1 MTELP
6 LLLAGGARR
15 RRALREWARR
25 EQVTS
30 VLRTD
35 QRDLADVL
43 DHLDDDTRLVPVG
56 AATSGHRRAPVRI
69 IAGESATMGE
79 LRAVH
84 ASRPGQSLVDV
95 VRRQATLAVDR
106 AERREV
112 GDTFKVPRDVVG
124 DITGSARFSEVIS
137 ELARDTGQSPAV
149 VSAEARACLR
159 EMAARHS
166 AWAIRLWLRI
176 GRWMSRAYVV
186 DVDDS
191 RLPQL
196 QELNRRH
203 ALVFLPNH
211 RSYLD
216 PIVLRSVLAPRGFAP
231 NHVLGGI
238 NLSFWPLG
246 PFMRRTGLVFIRR
259 EFRDAPVYRAMLRE
273 YLSFLVAKRFNL
285 EWYIEGGRTRSGK
298 LRPPRYGILS
308 YLVDAFAEGQAEDVW
323 LVPVS
328 IVYDQQHE
336 VGAISAEEQG
346 GSKRPEGVGWMV
358 RFARAQGRRLGR
370 AHVRFGEPMSLR
382 TQLQETAAED
392 PRLAVPKVAFEVCHR
407 INLATPITPTA
418 LMTFALL
425 DNDGRALTIAET
437 RHILDPLLSYVARRH
452 LPLTTHDPLVREV
465 DLAEAL
471 EGLVSEAV
479 VVRHDVGPEPVF
491 TIAEQRVHEAAFY
504 RNTLIHFLVDRA
516 IAEVVM
522 ASSPSPQGPAD
533 LWSEALRLRDLL
545 KFEFFFARR
554 DQFDE
559 DLRAELASVGAPET
573 PGLLTAHRVIGPFLE
588 AYSVVADTLAGHDP
602 TEPVDSAALITD
614 CISLGRQRSLRR
626 LLHSPEGV
634 ARDLYG
640 NGLLLAGNRGLLGVG
655 GPDLQQARAAL
666 AGEISAYVGHVDI
679 IRRAALAAMRDSAA

>member
-1 MTELP
+1 MSEVP
-6 LLLAGGARR
+6 LLLAGGSRR
-15 RRALREWARR
+15 RRALRDWAR
-25 EQVTS
+25 QQGYAT

-35 QRDLADVL
+35 QRDLDE
-43 DHLDDDTRLVPVG
+43 HLDGLNSSTLLIPVG
-56 AATSGHRRAPVRI
+56 AATSGHRRAPVRVVV
-69 IAGESATMGE
+69 GEPATMGE

-84 ASRPGQSLVDV
+84 GTRPGQSLVDV

-112 GDTFKVPRDVVG
+112 GDTFKVPRDVVA
-124 DITGSARFSEVIS
+124 DITGSARFSEVVS
-137 ELARDTGQSPAV
+137 ELARDTGQAPSAV
-149 VSAEARACLR
+149 AAEARDCLQ

-166 AWAIRLWLRI
+166 PWAIRLWLRI

-186 DVDDS
+186 DVDDAQLP
-191 RLPQL
+191 RLH
-196 QELNRRH
+196 ELNRHH

-259 EFRDAPVYRAMLRE
+259 EFRDAPIYRAMLRE

-308 YLVDAFAEGQAEDVW
+308 YLIDAFAEGDARDVF

-346 GSKRPEGVGWMV
+346 GSKSPEGAGWMV
-358 RFARAQGRRLGR
+358 RFARGQGRRPGR
-370 AHVRFGEPMSLR
+370 VHVRFGEPLSLR
-382 TQLQETAAED
+382 SELQVAAAD
-392 PRLAVPKVAFEVCHR
+392 DARLAVPKVAFEVYHR

-425 DNDGRALTIAET
+425 DNDGRALTITES
-437 RHILDPLLSYVARRH
+437 RRILDPLVDYVVRRS
-452 LPLTTHDPLVREV
+452 LPLTTHESLSHSD

-471 EGLVSEAV
+471 EGLIRAGV
-479 VVRHDVGPEPVF
+479 VIRHDVGPEPVF
-491 TIAEQRVHEAAFY
+491 AIADQRVHEAAFY
-504 RNTLIHFLVDRA
+504 RNTMIHFLVDRA
-516 IAEVVM
+516 IAEVAALAAQDSM
-522 ASSPSPQGPAD
+522 SLTPWD
-533 LWSEALRLRDLL
+533 EALRLRDLL

-554 DQFDE
+554 SEFD
-559 DLRAELASVGAPET
+559 DALRREVSLAAPAQDAT
-573 PGLLTAHRVIGPFLE
+573 GLFTAHRVIGPFLE
-588 AYSVVADTLAGHDP
+588 AYGIVADTLCAHDP
-602 TEPVDSAALITD
+602 AEAVNTSAVIAD
-614 CISLGRQRSLRR
+614 CISLGRQRALRR
-626 LLHSPEGV
+626 LLHSPEGI

-655 GPDLQQARAAL
+655 GSDLQRARHDFAR
-666 AGEISAYVGHVDI
+666 EIADDI
-679 IRRAALAAMRDSAA
+679 AHIDVIRRMALAAMRDSAA